1 MERVLITGGAGF
13 IGIHTAITLCERGY
27 KLVIV
32 DSLVNS
38 SYEAI
43 KRLIKF
49 SSRKKDFDKNQIIFY
64 KGDIRDTTFLRKV
77 FRENNS
83 SNNKIDLVVHFAGLK
98 SIAESFIKKE
108 EYWDV
113 NVNGTKK
120 LLKVMEENHCFN
132 IVFSSSA
139 SLYLQDKNIALNEDS
154 EVYANNPYSQTKLE
168 VENIL
173 QNIQKSNLINWKI
186 ISLRYFNPIGAH
198 PSGLFGEFPLNRPN
212 NLFPIICQAANEV
225 NKDLHIYGNNWP
237 TKDGTG
243 IRDFI
248 HVVDLAEGH
257 LAAIYFLRKSKEIS
271 LFDVI
276 NLGTGKG
283 TSVLELIHTFE
294 KVNNVNIKLKFVE
307 RRFGDKAIV
316 FADSQKALKL
326 LNWKAKRSLE
336 DMCKDGWSSMNK
348 N

>member
-1 MERVLITGGAGF
+1 M
-13 IGIHTAITLCERGY
+13 
-27 KLVIV
+27 
-32 DSLVNS
+32 
-38 SYEAI
+38 
-43 KRLIKF
+43 
-49 SSRKKDFDKNQIIFY
+49 
-64 KGDIRDTTFLRKV
+64 
-77 FRENNS
+77 
-83 SNNKIDLVVHFAGLK
+83 
-98 SIAESFIKKE
+98 
-108 EYWDV
+108 
-113 NVNGTKK
+113 
-120 LLKVMEENHCFN
+120 
-132 IVFSSSA
+132 
-139 SLYLQDKNIALNEDS
+139 
-154 EVYANNPYSQTKLE
+154 
-168 VENIL
+168 
-173 QNIQKSNLINWKI
+173 
-186 ISLRYFNPIGAH
+186 
-198 PSGLFGEFPLNRPN
+198 FGEFPLNSPN
-212 NLFPIICQAANEV
+212 NLFPIICQAANEL

-257 LAAIYFLRKSKEIS
+257 LAAIYFLKSKEKS

>member
-1 MERVLITGGAGF
+1 MNRVLITGGAGF
-13 IGIHTAITLCERGY
+13 IGIHTALTLCECGY
-27 KLVIV
+27 NLVII

-38 SYEAI
+38 SNDAI

-49 SSRKKDFDKNQIIFY
+49 LSRKKEFNKNQIIFY
-64 KGDIRDTTFLRKV
+64 KGDIRDTNFLRKV
-77 FRENNS
+77 FNENNM
-83 SNNKIDLVVHFAGLK
+83 SNKKIDLVIHFAGLK
-98 SIAESFIKKE
+98 SISESFLKKE

-113 NVNGTKK
+113 NVNGTKE
-120 LLKVMEENHCFN
+120 LLKVMEENNCFN

-139 SLYLQDKNIALNEDS
+139 SIYLQDKNYALNEES
-154 EVYANNPYSQTKLE
+154 EVCAHNPYSQTKLE

-173 QNIQKSNLINWKI
+173 QNLQKSNFINWKI
-186 ISLRYFNPIGAH
+186 ISLRYFNPIGSH
-198 PSGLFGEFPLNRPN
+198 PSGLFGEFPLKKSN
-212 NLFPIICQAANEV
+212 NLFPKICQAANDS
-225 NKDLHIYGNNWP
+225 NQDLLIYGNNWP

-248 HVVDLAEGH
+248 HVLDLAEGH
-257 LAAIYFLRKSKEIS
+257 LAAIYFLRKSKEKS
-271 LFDVI
+271 FFDVI

-294 KVNNVNIKLKFVE
+294 KVNKVNINIKFIE

-316 FADSQKALKL
+316 FADPQKAIKL
-326 LNWKAKRSLE
+326 LNWNAKRTLE
-336 DMCKDGWSSMNK
+336 DMCKDGWASRNK